1 MKKAGSIEMWFGRET
16 DHGCCIGEGALVVE
30 KAKGEW
36 SAQEYTQG
44 EHFPQRHLDDKVRGD
59 EYCDFLQR
67 AGLKD
72 WSFRVP
78 WHGQCGALRELHCSC
93 REVRQVTWMQT
104 A

>member
-1 MKKAGSIEMWFGRET
+1 MRKIESAEMWFGRET

-72 WSFRVP
+72 WSFRGP
-78 WHGQCGALRELHCSC
+78 WHRWHSHEGAALLLEM
-93 REVRQVTWMQT
+93 RQTNNP
-104 A
+104 